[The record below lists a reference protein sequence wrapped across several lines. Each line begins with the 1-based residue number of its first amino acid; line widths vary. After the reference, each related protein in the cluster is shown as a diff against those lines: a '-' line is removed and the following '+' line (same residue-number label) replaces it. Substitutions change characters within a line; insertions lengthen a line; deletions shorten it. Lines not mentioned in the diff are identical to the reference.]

1 MLPKGLFLFNI
12 SLPFYLFTLHLFLY
26 GDMYTKRYFDPQTH
40 ESGTGNSTL
49 LTYVPQARPD
59 KRKPRKLSNHLTFK
73 IGRVL
78 FNK

>member
-1 MLPKGLFLFNI
+1 
-12 SLPFYLFTLHLFLY
+12 
-26 GDMYTKRYFDPQTH
+26 MYTKRYFDPQTH

-59 KRKPRKLSNHLTFK
+59 KRKPIKVSNHLTFK

>member
-1 MLPKGLFLFNI
+1 
-12 SLPFYLFTLHLFLY
+12 
-26 GDMYTKRYFDPQTH
+26 MYAKIYFDPHNTH

-59 KRKPRKLSNHLTFK
+59 KHKPRKLSDHLTFK

>member
-1 MLPKGLFLFNI
+1 
-12 SLPFYLFTLHLFLY
+12 
-26 GDMYTKRYFDPQTH
+26 MYTKRYFDPHTH
-40 ESGTGNSTL
+40 ESGTSNSTL

-59 KRKPRKLSNHLTFK
+59 KRKPIKLSNHLTFK